1 MDILFFAFNA
11 ISPMLFP
18 MALGVFISLRG
29 QIKEHQIIFLSG
41 ISYRYFLVFQLFN
54 ACYSIDFYNVVF
66 NPALVICTAGFT
78 VGIMAAA
85 WVVFSFTVKDK
96 GKQAICIISS
106 YGSNNVIY
114 TYPLAASI
122 FGEAG
127 VRAAAI
133 VVPITIIV
141 YNFLTVIVM
150 VYHSKANSTNLR
162 ETLKRTAID
171 VALNPLILAC
181 VLGIIFSLLSIKL
194 PLFMKT
200 GITSIGAVAAPIGLI
215 LLGAQ
220 INLKKLG
227 AEFLPIIGICLL
239 RLILV
244 PFIVAPVLILLG
256 LRGVDLGTLIISFA
270 TPCAAANLTMSRNYN
285 IEPIF
290 TAQTVYLST
299 FLSAFTIFFA
309 VVLMRSLNLL

>member
-1 MDILFFAFNA
+1 M
-11 ISPMLFP
+11 
-18 MALGVFISLRG
+18 
-29 QIKEHQIIFLSG
+29 
-41 ISYRYFLVFQLFN
+41 
-54 ACYSIDFYNVVF
+54 
-66 NPALVICTAGFT
+66 
-78 VGIMAAA
+78 
-85 WVVFSFTVKDK
+85 
-96 GKQAICIISS
+96 
-106 YGSNNVIY
+106 
-114 TYPLAASI
+114 AASI

>member
-18 MALGVFISLRG
+18 IALGVFISLRG
-29 QIKEHQIIFLSG
+29 HIKEHQIIFLNG
-41 ISYRYFLVFQLFN
+41 INYRYLLVFQLFWGS
-54 ACYSIDFYNVVF
+54 YSIDFHNVF
-66 NPALVICTAGFT
+66 NPALVIYTIGFT

-85 WVVFSFTVKDK
+85 WIIFSLTVKDK
-96 GKQAICIISS
+96 GKRAICIISS
-106 YGSNNVIY
+106 YGSNNVLY

-127 VRAAAI
+127 IQAAAI
-133 VVPITIIV
+133 VVPMTIIA

-150 VYHSKANSTNLR
+150 VYHSKADTTNLR
-162 ETLKRTAID
+162 ETLKRTALD
-171 VALNPLILAC
+171 VASNPLILAC
-181 VLGIIFSLLSIKL
+181 VLGIILSLLDVKL
-194 PLFMKT
+194 PHFMKT
-200 GITSIGAVAAPIGLI
+200 GINTIAAAGAPLGLI
-215 LLGAQ
+215 MLGAQ
-220 INLKKLG
+220 INLKKLS
-227 AEFLPIIGICLL
+227 AEFLPIIGICVL

-244 PFIVAPVLILLG
+244 PFIVTPVLFLLG
-256 LRGVDLGTLIISFA
+256 LRGVDLGTLLISFA

-309 VVLMRSLNLL
+309 VILMRSLNLL